1 MKEIESN
8 KEAWGKIAEDHYRAF
23 KQALENG
30 THRLNLYIQEE
41 LGDITAKSV
50 IHLQCNTG
58 ADTILLARKAAHVTG
73 VDLVPEN
80 VCFAYKMVREL
91 GIGNVDFIES
101 DIMTLSEI
109 HREKYD
115 VVFTS
120 EGVLGWLPD
129 LRIWAR
135 TIRQLLK
142 DDGFVYVFDSHPF
155 ALTFDEEKLSRQE
168 FDIRY
173 PYFSDRPDED
183 DSVGGYV
190 SEAKQGVKAYFW
202 MHTISDIVNSLSE
215 AGFHL
220 EFFNEFPETFYDA
233 GGMQPAG
240 KAGLYS
246 YGYNMD
252 KFPMSFSLKATVMP
266 GC

>member
-8 KEAWGKIAEDHYRAF
+8 KDAWEKIAEDHYRAF

-41 LGDITAKSV
+41 LGDITSKSV

-80 VCFAYKMVREL
+80 IRFADKMVREL
-91 GIGNVDFIES
+91 GVGNVDFIES

-129 LRIWAR
+129 LRVWAR

-155 ALTFDEEKLSRQE
+155 ALMFDEEKLSRE
-168 FDIRY
+168 KYDIRY
-173 PYFSDRPDED
+173 PYFSEQPDAD

-190 SEAKQGVKAYFW
+190 SEPKQGVKAYFW
-202 MHTISDIVNSLSE
+202 SIPSRISSTPFWKPGCGSNFSTSFLKPSTMREACSL
-215 AGFHL
+215 
-220 EFFNEFPETFYDA
+220 P
-233 GGMQPAG
+233 G
-240 KAGLYS
+240 KLAC
-246 YGYNMD
+246 
-252 KFPMSFSLKATVMP
+252 TVMATIWTNSR
-266 GC
+266 CHSV